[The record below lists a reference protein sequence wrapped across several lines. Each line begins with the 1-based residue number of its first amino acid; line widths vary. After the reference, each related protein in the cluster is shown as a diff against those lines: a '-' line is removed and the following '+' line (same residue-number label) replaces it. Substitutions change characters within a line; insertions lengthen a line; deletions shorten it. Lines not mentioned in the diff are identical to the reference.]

1 MKLRYVNLMPITM
14 KLLMLLLNFILIAI
28 SGFNISNEVSSEG
41 ANNLAV
47 IVLHTSVLLMC
58 TVFVALIIKSMFQV
72 VEIEENILEAQ

>member
-1 MKLRYVNLMPITM
+1 MPITM
-14 KLLMLLLNFILIAI
+14 KLLMLLPNFILIAI

-58 TVFVALIIKSMFQV
+58 TVFVTLIIKSMFQV